1 MELDGY
7 WNMDETIDR
16 KGVLDTLKTFK
27 KDGKIEYSVD
37 GEILKIQDIDLTE
50 DEIEEIL
57 DLFDDN
63 DVFENLEYGED
74 DEEDWGS
81 DEWSDEDEY

>member
-1 MELDGY
+1 MELHEY
-7 WNMDETIDR
+7 YNLDECIDR
-16 KGVLDTLKTFK
+16 KGVLDTLEVFK

-50 DEIEEIL
+50 DEIEEVL
-57 DLFDDN
+57 DLFDEN

-74 DEEDWGS
+74 DEDWGS
-81 DEWSDEDEY
+81 DDWNEEYEY

>member
-1 MELDGY
+1 MNKFWHLD
-7 WNMDETIDR
+7 ECIDR
-16 KGVLDTLKTFK
+16 KSVLDTLKTFK

-50 DEIEEIL
+50 EEIEEIL

>member
-1 MELDGY
+1 MELYDY
-7 WNMDETIDR
+7 YNLDECIDR

-74 DEEDWGS
+74 DEEDWGN